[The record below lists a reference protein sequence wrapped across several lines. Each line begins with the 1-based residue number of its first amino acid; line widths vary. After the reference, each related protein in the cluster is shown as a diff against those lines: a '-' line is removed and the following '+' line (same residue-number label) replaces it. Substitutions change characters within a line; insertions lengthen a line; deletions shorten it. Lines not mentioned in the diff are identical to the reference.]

1 MEKSTNYAK
10 PQFQQVYS
18 KKQNSIEHVL
28 NIDDFS
34 PLSNALTPM
43 NLITNKFGF
52 RNDAL
57 LGIVKGSQ
65 AVNVDRAVPLIT
77 QLDQEDSL
85 MEPMMS
91 ADESPKH

>member
-1 MEKSTNYAK
+1 MANESQRLKSEINSVIKDDKGPNLIEKSTNYAK

-57 LGIVKGSQ
+57 LGIVKGS
-65 AVNVDRAVPLIT
+65 
-77 QLDQEDSL
+77 
-85 MEPMMS
+85 
-91 ADESPKH
+91 